1 MLNQEPLGR
10 TLLGG
15 MAFILL
21 GAGALR
27 EEVLKETDHKKIAKE
42 VAAYWTAKQEV
53 KGIQA
58 AFDKL
63 SETLDKTQSRLKD
76 PVLEAL
82 VEDWERIFFFTT
94 LELLDDKSKKGK
106 VETVT
111 AEAPKGGALTYSYH
125 VSKKYLPKE
134 GPYPM
139 ILIVPDEGVAPAA
152 HLDSDWA
159 DPALRDAAI
168 LVALKMR
175 SPVEEW
181 SGENGVVDVM
191 SAFSVVKDAF
201 ALDYDRIFLAGAGKG
216 FQAAVATANAF
227 PHLFAGLIGR
237 GEVADGDADN
247 LRNLPSILTSEG
259 EGAQAFKKRI
269 DDAGFGNC
277 QLAAAAGLPELW
289 AWVAERRRDSYP
301 AHLTFSPKLPTARGA
316 HWVGLERVSV
326 EEGPRVD
333 VQADRA
339 SNTITI
345 DAERVGII
353 EVNFNDVL
361 VDMDKPV
368 KVIVNGTAHEA
379 FIPRNR
385 RTMIDLVFLQGD
397 WGRVFTN
404 AQSYDVK

>member
-1 MLNQEPLGR
+1 MLNQESFGR
-10 TLLGG
+10 VLLGSL
-15 MAFILL
+15 AIIL
-21 GAGALR
+21 GAGTPR
-27 EEVLKETDHKKIAKE
+27 EEVLKEADHKKIAKE

-63 SETLDKTQSRLKD
+63 SETLDKAQSRLKS

-82 VEDWERIFFFTT
+82 VEDWEKIFFFTT

-106 VETVT
+106 VETAT

-139 ILIVPDEGVAPAA
+139 ILIVPDEGVAPAD

-159 DPALRDAAI
+159 DPMARDAAI

-191 SAFSVVKDAF
+191 SAFSLVKDGF
-201 ALDYDRIFLAGAGKG
+201 AIDFNRVFLAGTGKG
-216 FQAAVATANAF
+216 FQAVVATANAF

-277 QLAAAAGLPELW
+277 QLAAGAGLPELW
-289 AWVAERRRDSYP
+289 AWVTERHRDSYP
-301 AHLTFSPKLPTARGA
+301 AHLTFSPKLPTARGS

-326 EEGPRVD
+326 EENPRVD

-353 EVNFNDVL
+353 EVNFNDAI

-368 KVIVNGTAHEA
+368 KVIVNGTTHEA
-379 FIPRNR
+379 LIPRNR

-404 AQSYDVK
+404 TQSYDVK